1 MTKFIKLGLFSMLG
15 VLALV
20 GGVVI
25 TTPSAQ
31 AACTPGTGVVCPAD
45 LQPVL
50 DDGLASLIDTV
61 VSFGGFILPIIIVFG
76 VFYMLY
82 RWFRRRIGGSRQV

>member
-1 MTKFIKLGLFSMLG
+1 MNKLTKIVSSLG
-15 VLALV
+15 VALIGAGLAVKTAL
-20 GGVVI
+20 G
-25 TTPSAQ
+25 
-31 AACTPGTGVVCPAD
+31 ACTPGTGIVCPAD

-50 DDGLASLIDTV
+50 DDGLASLIDTI
-61 VSFGGFILPIIIVFG
+61 VSFGSFILPVVIVFG

>member
-1 MTKFIKLGLFSMLG
+1 MGKKYKILLSFLGLAVVLSG
-15 VLALV
+15 LAL
-20 GGVVI
+20 
-25 TTPSAQ
+25 PSAQ

-50 DDGLASLIDTV
+50 DDGLASLIDTI
-61 VSFGGFILPIIIVFG
+61 VSFGGFILPVIIVFG

-82 RWFRRRIGGSRQV
+82 RWFRRRIGGARQV

>member
-1 MTKFIKLGLFSMLG
+1 MKKFAKIGLFSFLG
-15 VLALV
+15 LLALV
-20 GGVVI
+20 GAVGV

-50 DDGLASLIDTV
+50 DDALAALIDTV
-61 VSFGGFILPIIIVFG
+61 VAFGGFILPVIIVLAIFVG
-76 VFYMLY
+76 LY
-82 RWFRRRIGGSRQV
+82 VWFKRRSHRGMK

>member
-1 MTKFIKLGLFSMLG
+1 MNKFVKYGLFSLLG
-15 VLALV
+15 LIALV
-20 GGVVI
+20 GAV
-25 TTPSAQ
+25 TPSAQ

-50 DDGLASLIDTV
+50 DDGLASLIDTI
-61 VSFGGFILPIIIVFG
+61 VSFGGFILPVVIVFG